1 MPSTFE
7 GMSVD
12 PLLRVTPDADK
23 GLKVIET
30 EWSPVAP
37 GHYNKLP

>member
-1 MPSTFE
+1 MPSTFQ

-12 PLLRVTPDADK
+12 PLIRVTRDADK

-30 EWSPVAP
+30 E
-37 GHYNKLP
+37 